1 MCWRR
6 QEAPL
11 LRYLAMT
18 RGTVDGTRKKEAIEC
33 IKAMQV
39 QEDAEALL
47 YDGEELSS
55 EIAVRPRY

>member
-1 MCWRR
+1 MGWRR

-11 LRYLAMT
+11 LRYFAMT
-18 RGTVDGTRKKEAIEC
+18 RGPVDVREKEPLEYVDP
-33 IKAMQV
+33 MQTK
-39 QEDAEALL
+39 EDTEALL

>member
-1 MCWRR
+1 MGWRR

-11 LRYLAMT
+11 LRYLVVT
-18 RGTVDGTRKKEAIEC
+18 RGTVEARKKEALEC
-33 IKAMQV
+33 IDALQI

-47 YDGEELSS
+47 YNGEELSS

>member
-1 MCWRR
+1 MGWRR

-11 LRYLAMT
+11 LRYLVVT
-18 RGTVDGTRKKEAIEC
+18 RGTVEARKKEAIES
-33 IKAMQV
+33 IDHMQAH
-39 QEDAEALL
+39 EKAEALL